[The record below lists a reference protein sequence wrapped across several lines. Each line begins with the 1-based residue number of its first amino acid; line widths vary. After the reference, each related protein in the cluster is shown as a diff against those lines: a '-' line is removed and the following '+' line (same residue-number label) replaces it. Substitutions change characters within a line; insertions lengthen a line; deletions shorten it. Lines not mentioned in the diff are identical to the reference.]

1 MPNMTIKVNNSL
13 EIAVKEILSEYEEA
27 QINLAS
33 DFSQTLLAKKI
44 CKKIRQRYYV
54 FRINEL
60 VAKETACPTRCSSK
74 IERKENDYT
83 RL

>member
-1 MPNMTIKVNNSL
+1 MPNIKINNSL
-13 EIAVKEILSEYEEA
+13 EGAVKEILSEFEDA

-33 DFSQTLLAKKI
+33 DFTQTLLAKKI
-44 CKKIRQRYYV
+44 CSKIRQRYHV

-60 VAKETACPTRCSSK
+60 LAAKG
-74 IERKENDYT
+74 KENDDT

>member
-1 MPNMTIKVNNSL
+1 MTTIKVNNSL
-13 EIAVKEILSEYEEA
+13 EKAVKEILKEYEDA

-44 CKKIRQRYYV
+44 SNKIRERYHV

-60 VAKETACPTRCSSK
+60 LVEEKE
-74 IERKENDYT
+74 
-83 RL
+83 

>member
-1 MPNMTIKVNNSL
+1 MTIKASNSL
-13 EIAVKEILSEYEEA
+13 EKEVKEILSGFEDA

-33 DFSQTLLAKKI
+33 EFSQTLLAKKI
-44 CKKIRQRYYV
+44 CNKIRERYHI

-60 VAKETACPTRCSSK
+60 IVR
-74 IERKENDYT
+74 EREEHDNT

>member
-1 MPNMTIKVNNSL
+1 MTIKASNSL
-13 EIAVKEILSEYEEA
+13 EKEVKEILSGFEDA

-33 DFSQTLLAKKI
+33 EFSQTLLAKKI
-44 CKKIRQRYYV
+44 CNKIRERYHV

-60 VAKETACPTRCSSK
+60 IVR
-74 IERKENDYT
+74 EREGHDNA

>member
-1 MPNMTIKVNNSL
+1 MTIKVDNSL
-13 EIAVKEILSEYEEA
+13 EKVVKEILSEFEDA

-33 DFSQTLLAKKI
+33 DFTQTLLAKKI
-44 CKKIRQRYYV
+44 CNKIRERYHV

-60 VAKETACPTRCSSK
+60 IVKETACPTRCSSK
-74 IERKENDYT
+74 IEKKEDDYA

>member
-1 MPNMTIKVNNSL
+1 MPNMTIKINNSL
-13 EIAVKEILSEYEEA
+13 ERAVKEILSEYEEA

-44 CKKIRQRYYV
+44 CSKIRQRYHV

-60 VAKETACPTRCSSK
+60 LVTKG
-74 IERKENDYT
+74 KENDDT

>member
-1 MPNMTIKVNNSL
+1 MQTSCEL
-13 EIAVKEILSEYEEA
+13 EEAVKGILGEFEDA

-44 CKKIRQRYYV
+44 CNKIRKRYHV

-60 VAKETACPTRCSSK
+60 IVKE
-74 IERKENDYT
+74 IEERDNI
-83 RL
+83 

>member
-1 MPNMTIKVNNSL
+1 MTAIKVNNSL
-13 EIAVKEILSEYEEA
+13 EKSVKEILIEFEDA

-44 CKKIRQRYYV
+44 SNKIRERYHV

-60 VAKETACPTRCSSK
+60 IVKEREQYDGAG
-74 IERKENDYT
+74 
-83 RL
+83 L

>member
-1 MPNMTIKVNNSL
+1 M
-13 EIAVKEILSEYEEA
+13 EFEAA

-44 CKKIRQRYYV
+44 SNKIRERYHV

-60 VAKETACPTRCSSK
+60 IVKEREQYDRA
-74 IERKENDYT
+74 E
-83 RL
+83 L